1 MKHILIVDD
10 SKTNL
15 IMARQELKEE
25 YEVTPVI
32 SGEQALQEQKI
43 GRGTELLLG
52 AAVNVYRFHS
62 NPSNS
67 SKF

>member
-1 MKHILIVDD
+1 MKLIQDTGIIGRGVQLF
-10 SKTNL
+10 SNL
-15 IMARQELKEE
+15 FS
-25 YEVTPVI
+25 